1 MWPRQPFQKGVIE
14 TPLNFVWEILSW
26 MCNKF
31 VQSRLPNYLAST
43 LCFVSGNGTYGSHT
57 TFRPSIRL
65 GEFLLIGLLY
75 TLHLAV
81 PLYPQGIMIR
91 PSSIMFNVPQQLEKN
106 IFLVSRYR
114 HSRNVENRQFRQLF
128 RFNIWKYALTASL
141 TEISCFI
148 ST

>member
-1 MWPRQPFQKGVIE
+1 
-14 TPLNFVWEILSW
+14 

-43 LCFVSGNGTYGSHT
+43 LCFVSGNRTYGSHT

-65 GEFLLIGLLY
+65 GKFLLIGLLY
-75 TLHLAV
+75 TLHVAA
-81 PLYPQGIMIR
+81 PLHPGYHDQAIFNHVQCSTTTRKEYI
-91 PSSIMFNVPQQLEKN
+91 SSIRKM
-106 IFLVSRYR
+106 SRIVISDNY
-114 HSRNVENRQFRQLF
+114 SALTFGNT
-128 RFNIWKYALTASL
+128 ALTASL